1 MSHPTDDQLLL
12 LAYGELPAPR
22 ASEIE
27 THIETCAV
35 CAQQIAQLERGR
47 VALDVA
53 LPARRRRAATTVW
66 GTVALAAAVLA
77 AVTMLKSEPSG
88 DQTERWTP
96 TTTWSTTAG
105 YVTGGKAMA
114 DIDVQLTRLERERY
128 YGLPN

>member
-1 MSHPTDDQLLL
+1 MNHPTEDQLLL
-12 LAYGELPAPR
+12 LAYGELPEPHAN
-22 ASEIE
+22 EIE
-27 THIETCAV
+27 THIAACAV

-53 LPARRRRAATTVW
+53 LPARRRRVIVW

-77 AVTMLKSEPSG
+77 AVTILKSGPSR
-88 DQTERWTP
+88 DPTERWTP

-114 DIDVQLTRLERERY
+114 DIDAQLTRLERERY

>member
-12 LAYGELPAPR
+12 LAYGELPAPH

-27 THIETCAV
+27 THIAACTV
-35 CAQQIAQLERGR
+35 CAQQLAQLERGR

-53 LPARRRRAATTVW
+53 LPARRRRAVTVW
-66 GTVALAAAVLA
+66 GTMALAAAVLA
-77 AVTMLKSEPSG
+77 AVTMLKSGPSR

-114 DIDVQLTRLERERY
+114 DIDAQLTRLERERY

>member
-1 MSHPTDDQLLL
+1 MSHPTEDQLLL
-12 LAYGELPAPR
+12 LAYGELPAPH
-22 ASEIE
+22 ANEIE
-27 THIETCAV
+27 THIAACAA
-35 CAQQIAQLERGR
+35 CAQQLAQLERGR

-53 LPARRRRAATTVW
+53 LPARRRRAVTVW

-77 AVTMLKSEPSG
+77 AVTMLKSGPSR

-114 DIDVQLTRLERERY
+114 DIDAQLTRLERERY